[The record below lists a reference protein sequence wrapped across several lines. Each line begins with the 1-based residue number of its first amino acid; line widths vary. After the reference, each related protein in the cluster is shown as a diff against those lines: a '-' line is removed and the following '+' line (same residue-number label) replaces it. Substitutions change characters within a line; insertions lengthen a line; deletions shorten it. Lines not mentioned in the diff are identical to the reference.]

1 MTLKCLAKD
10 RNNENCRNNQLDT
23 SNFCKFHQYMND
35 YSEKMLN
42 ELTIC
47 SGCKKMYYLP
57 DSKQCKKCK
66 ERGETCRIKHKNEK
80 ILCKKNECNF
90 EKSTDNDYCGK
101 HQKEYFRE
109 ETELIGKKVC
119 VNYIRGCYTQMNKSD
134 TFSKC
139 LKCREKERVGYKRK
153 NNVVNDNLD
162 ELEKELEFFENK
174 STKNN
179 IFIMDNKNNKDIK
192 TKNDDLDELE
202 KELEFFKKSKKNNI
216 VIVDDKNNK
225 DFNMKLG
232 IDKNKKIFIVN
243 DTVNDNLDKLGK
255 ELENFENKATK
266 NNIVVVDDENNKE
279 ITYSSDISFQCVL
292 NTQIHS
298 LPEHYFIPE
307 YMTDTTK
314 LILEII
320 DNFETLNIDFQ
331 YAEEFMECDYKINKI
346 FRYMDAVKK
355 DGIYIFDNI
364 TECTNPKCKK
374 NMPEHCFIDKF
385 SRKVNKCIVCR
396 IHGRIKDN
404 REQRKKSKEEW
415 KEENYD
421 KCAMYWQNF
430 RGRKIEELGV
440 DKYLENNAKTME
452 KWRNKNPDKVK
463 IANEKKKENVDTH
476 YKNYIR
482 DANMKNLKFD
492 LSFDDFIEIVKQ
504 VCYYCGKLQEKGL
517 NGIDKMDCNG
527 GYVKENCASCCEM
540 CNIMKGTLSVNVF
553 LKRIEHILTYQGYIE
568 GKLYPECFA
577 NHMSSNYNHYKKR
590 AEKKQLDFE
599 ISEDDFYSLII
610 KKCYICGKKP
620 EEEHINGIDRIDN
633 DKGYVYNNIEAC
645 CGECNYMKNK
655 FSLQDFFDKLRKI
668 KKHKLIDFKIVNS
681 EFRYQHKIKQIKYLD
696 KQKKINDTEELKKNI
711 REKQRINKQKYREK
725 IKNNKIDVIDE
736 NKTIIDNNLKITHL
750 NKKTPDQ
757 LKEEARIRKQKQRE
771 RLKEKYGDEEYKK
784 KRALELAEYR
794 KKKREEK

>member
-10 RNNENCRNNQLDT
+10 RNNENCRNNQLET
-23 SNFCKFHQYMND
+23 SNFCNFHQYMND

-42 ELTIC
+42 ELTMC
-47 SGCKKMYYLP
+47 SGCKKMHYLP
-57 DSKQCKKCK
+57 DSKQCAKCK
-66 ERGETCRIKHKNEK
+66 ERGEKCRIKHKNEK
-80 ILCKKNECNF
+80 VLCKKNECNF

-119 VNYIRGCYTQMNKSD
+119 VNYIRGCYTQMNKND
-134 TFSKC
+134 TFSRC
-139 LKCREKERVGYKRK
+139 LKCRKKERVGYKQH
-153 NNVVNDNLD
+153 NDNVTDDFNILDELD
-162 ELEKELEFFENK
+162 ELEKELEIFENK
-174 STKNN
+174 PN
-179 IFIMDNKNNKDIK
+179 
-192 TKNDDLDELE
+192 
-202 KELEFFKKSKKNNI
+202 KNNI
-216 VIVDDKNNK
+216 VIMDDKNDKDLEIESNNVKNK
-225 DFNMKLG
+225 DN
-232 IDKNKKIFIVN
+232 
-243 DTVNDNLDKLGK
+243 TH
-255 ELENFENKATK
+255 
-266 NNIVVVDDENNKE
+266 
-279 ITYSSDISFQCVL
+279 SSDISVQYTL
-292 NTQIHS
+292 NIHNKMDS

-307 YMTDTTK
+307 YMTNTTK
-314 LILEII
+314 LIIEII
-320 DNFETLNIDFQ
+320 NNFKSLNIDFQ

-346 FRYMDAVKK
+346 FRYIDAVKK
-355 DGIYIFDNI
+355 DGKYVFDNI
-364 TECTNPKCKK
+364 IQCKNPKCKK

-440 DKYLENNAKTME
+440 EKYLENNAETME
-452 KWRNKNPDKVK
+452 KWRNKNQDKVK
-463 IANEKKKENVDTH
+463 IANEKKKENVNTH

-482 DANMKNLKFD
+482 DANMKNLKFE
-492 LSFDDFIEIVKQ
+492 LTFDDFEEIVKH
-504 VCYYCGKLQEKGL
+504 VCYYCGQLQEKGL

-527 GYVKENCASCCEM
+527 GYVKENCVSCCEM
-540 CNIMKGTLSVNVF
+540 CNVMKGTLSVNVF

-590 AEKKQLDFE
+590 ADKKQLDFE

-610 KKCYICGKKP
+610 KKCYVCGKKP
-620 EEEHINGIDRIDN
+620 EEEHINGIDRINN

-668 KKHKLIDFKIVNS
+668 KKHKLKNFEIVNS

-771 RLKEKYGDEEYKK
+771 RLKEKYGDDEYKK
-784 KRALELAEYR
+784 KRAIEIAEYR
-794 KKKREEK
+794 KKKREENN